1 MWHLIFEAV
10 PKDRPVTLAVL
21 DEDGFHALEFRAA
34 SNVLVCSDKI
44 ARLGQGS
51 MRGPCL
57 RGGDKQLD
65 FVEMAPR

>member
-44 ARLGQGS
+44 GRLGQGKHERPVLE
-51 MRGPCL
+51 RGRQTIRLC
-57 RGGDKQLD
+57 
-65 FVEMAPR
+65 